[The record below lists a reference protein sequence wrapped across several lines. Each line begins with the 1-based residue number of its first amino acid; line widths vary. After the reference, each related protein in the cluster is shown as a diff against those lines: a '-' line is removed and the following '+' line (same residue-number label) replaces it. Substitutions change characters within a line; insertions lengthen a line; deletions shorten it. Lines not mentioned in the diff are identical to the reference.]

1 MGGLPAGP
9 VEASEHEYALWEKR
23 VDAILSLLFKKGLMT
38 VDEMRRNIESLGAD
52 AYDRMSYYG
61 RWIEAGARTR
71 AEPMPA
77 SDAVEARFRAG
88 DRVSVREAY
97 PLGHVRTP
105 FYARGKSGV
114 VERLCGFYPDPEER
128 AYARSGLPKQ
138 PLIACAFGRP
148 TSGRILQGRRAT
160 RWTSRFTSTGWR
172 RRNETSSIATMRTTL
187 CVAQGSAAARPRR

>member
-1 MGGLPAGP
+1 MREAGGSFDPRRSHHDMGGLPAGP

-114 VERLCGFYPDPEER
+114 VERLCGFYPNPEER

-138 PLIACAFGRP
+138 PLYRV
-148 TSGRILQGRRAT
+148 
-160 RWTSRFTSTGWR
+160 RFREADLWPDFAGEARDTVDIEIYQHWL
-172 RRNETSSIATMRTTL
+172 EA
-187 CVAQGSAAARPRR
+187 AQ